1 MAALLY
7 NETMRLHPALALLL
21 VSALLPGATLRVSAP
36 ASPNAACSAAL
47 PDGRSFLTGGRTPAT
62 SLPLAGYFEKDGT
75 VSTASPMLE
84 ARAGHVCVAFADGS
98 VLVAGDDTGKRG
110 ATNSAEIFH
119 PDTKSW
125 TATGAML
132 TARTGAAAILL
143 KSGKVLVA
151 GGESGGAA
159 ANTLEIYDPA
169 EGRFEQAPGILS
181 APRSRHAIAVLED
194 GGVLIAGGFE
204 SGKAL
209 DSIDLYD
216 PGQNRVAAAGHMSVP
231 RANFTATRLGGGR
244 VLFAGG
250 TDGSGELASADVYD
264 AATGRTTPAEPL
276 AAARQG
282 HIAIRVP
289 GSDQVLIAAGT
300 ATGRVLD
307 SGEIYSPSL
316 NAFRPAADAAGEG
329 AVATI
334 TVGIFG
340 PDMKIRASKTFRI
353 HAAPARR

>member
-1 MAALLY
+1 
-7 NETMRLHPALALLL
+7 MRLFVLLL
-21 VSALLPGATLRVSAP
+21 IPALLPAANLHVLTA
-36 ASPNAACSAAL
+36 PNAACSTAL
-47 PDGRSFLTGGRTPAT
+47 PDGRSFLTGGRTPTA

-75 VSTASPMLE
+75 LSPASPMLE
-84 ARAGHVCVAFADGS
+84 ARAGHVCVAFPDGS
-98 VLVAGDDTGKRG
+98 VLVAGGETGKRG
-110 ATNSAEIFH
+110 ATNSAEVFH
-119 PDTKSW
+119 PGANSW

-132 TARTGAAAILL
+132 TARTGGAAILL
-143 KSGKVLVA
+143 NNGKVLVA

-169 EGRFEQAPGILS
+169 QGRFEQAPGILS

-194 GGVLIAGGFE
+194 GGVLIAGGFD

-216 PGQNRVAAAGHMSVP
+216 PAQNRVVPAGRMSGP
-231 RANFTATRLGGGR
+231 RANFTATRLAGGR

-250 TDGSGELASADVYD
+250 TDGASELASAEIYD
-264 AATGRTTPAEPL
+264 PTSSQTTPAEPL
-276 AAARQG
+276 GAARQG
-282 HIAIRVP
+282 QIAIRVP

-300 ATGRVLD
+300 AAGRVLD
-307 SGEIYSPSL
+307 SGEVFVLSL
-316 NAFRPAADAAGEG
+316 NAFRPAADAGGED

-340 PDMKIRASKTFRI
+340 PDMKIQASRAFRI
-353 HAAPARR
+353 HAAPPRQPR